1 MEKLRNIYL
10 NMRKQNSY
18 PIEWFHSYFLQ
29 KGGREQSLQKFQ
41 IAFQTV
47 NLQIL
52 IEDLDSEFNV
62 QIITDKNNNIVSC
75 R

>member
-10 NMRKQNSY
+10 NMRRQNSY

-47 NLQIL
+47 NLEIL
-52 IEDLDSEFNV
+52 IEDLDKEFNV
-62 QIITDKNNNIVSC
+62 QIITDKNNKIILC

>member
-10 NMRKQNSY
+10 NMRRQNSY

-29 KGGREQSLQKFQ
+29 KGGRKQSLQKFQ

-47 NLQIL
+47 NLEIL
-52 IEDLDSEFNV
+52 IEDLDKEFDV
-62 QIITDKNNNIVSC
+62 QIITDKNNKIVLC